1 MTYQRFTVFTQD
13 ATEVEYNTTRKRRF
27 TWKLNGNKVYND
39 VKSLKMSIESV
50 HCRNMSIIIDN
61 DENKVFQTGAIAGG
75 ADAINVITH
84 KTTAMGNSDEKEMY
98 SIRCNSVSSTDNIDT
113 RPNAYKTSPIIY
125 VGSLNYHNNNTKD
138 SYCFEVKRDILT
150 SDFTLDIDTNYK
162 NPTTGDHSF
171 GIAPNLEIAITF
183 ILYPE

>member
-13 ATEVEYNTTRKRRF
+13 ATVEYTTNRKRRF
-27 TWKLNGNKVYND
+27 TWKLHGNKVYND

-50 HCRNMSIIIDN
+50 HCRNMSVIMDN
-61 DENKVFQTGAIAGG
+61 DENKVFQTGVVAPG
-75 ADAINVITH
+75 ADGVNIITH
-84 KTTAMGNSDEKEMY
+84 KGIAMGNTDEKEMY
-98 SIRCNSVSSTDNIDT
+98 SIRCNSVSSFDNIDT
-113 RPNAYKTSPIIY
+113 RPDSYKSSPIIY
-125 VGSLNYHNNNTKD
+125 VGSLNYHNNNTKE
-138 SYCFEVKRDILT
+138 SFCYEVKRDILT

-162 NPTTGDHSF
+162 NPTTGVDSF

>member
-1 MTYQRFTVFTQD
+1 V
-13 ATEVEYNTTRKRRF
+13 
-27 TWKLNGNKVYND
+27 
-39 VKSLKMSIESV
+39 
-50 HCRNMSIIIDN
+50 
-61 DENKVFQTGAIAGG
+61 
-75 ADAINVITH
+75 NVITQ

-113 RPNAYKTSPIIY
+113 RPNGYKTSPIIY

-162 NPTTGDHSF
+162 NPTSGDHSF

>member
-13 ATEVEYNTTRKRRF
+13 ATVEYTTNRKRRF
-27 TWKLNGNKVYND
+27 TWKLHGNKVYND

-50 HCRNMSIIIDN
+50 HCRNMSIIVDG
-61 DENKVFQTGAIAGG
+61 DQNKVFQQGVIPPGG
-75 ADAINVITH
+75 DGVNVITQ
-84 KTTAMGNSDEKEMY
+84 KTIAMGNTDEKEMY
-98 SIRCNSVSSTDNIDT
+98 SIRCNSVSSFDNIDT
-113 RPNAYKTSPIIY
+113 RPDSYKSSPIIY
-125 VGSLNYHNNNTKD
+125 VGSLDYHNNNTKD
-138 SYCFEVKRDILT
+138 SYCYEVKRDILT

-162 NPTTGDHSF
+162 NPTTNVDSF